1 MSIEFPAA
9 LVHDVAATAVTAEQA
24 ASQWIESAVAVIF
37 AASAVLFVSYIAVM
51 TSLT

>member
-9 LVHDVAATAVTAEQA
+9 LVHDVVETVVAAEQA
-24 ASQWIESAVAVIF
+24 ASQWIETAVAVLF

>member
-9 LVHDVAATAVTAEQA
+9 LVRDVAATAAEAEQA
-24 ASQWIESAVAVIF
+24 ASQRIETAVAVIF